1 MNAVNSSCRP
11 WALVTG
17 CSTGI
22 GRALVA
28 SLRGRGWGVVAT
40 ARRLDALADL
50 PLGEDLRVLALDVT
64 KEANIAAAAEACR
77 DLRLLALVNNA
88 GYGQMGPL
96 EMVRPEELR
105 AQFETNVIGLHAVT
119 RAFLPLIRAHARP
132 GEGRIVQVASVLGR
146 LSIPMAGAYNASKHA
161 VVALAESLRLE
172 IGPAI
177 PVILVEPGAI
187 RSAFRATLKQ
197 AWGDLPER
205 ARDTAYERAIQQ
217 YATRREDYAAQH
229 GLTAEACA
237 ERIATALCARRPPR
251 RVIVGADSRWAQV
264 AHRWLPTACFEWI
277 LRRAYGLR
285 GSTRSEC

>member
-1 MNAVNSSCRP
+1 VNAVIPSLRP
-11 WALVTG
+11 WVLITG

-40 ARRLDALADL
+40 ARRLDSLADL
-50 PLGEDLRVLALDVT
+50 PPGEDLRVLALDVT
-64 KEANIAAAAEACR
+64 DGASIAAAAEACM
-77 DLRLLALVNNA
+77 DLRLTALVNNA

-96 EMVRPEELR
+96 ELVRVEELR

-119 RAFLPLIRAHARP
+119 QAFLPVIRANAKP

-172 IGPAI
+172 IGPGI
-177 PVILVEPGAI
+177 SVILVEPGAI
-187 RSAFRATLKQ
+187 RTAFRATLKQ

-205 ARDTAYERAIQQ
+205 AKGTVYERAIQQ
-217 YATRREDYAAQH
+217 YATRREDFAAQH
-229 GLTAEACA
+229 GLTAEAGA
-237 ERIATALCARRPPR
+237 AQIARALCARRPPR
-251 RVIVGADSRWAQV
+251 RVIVGLDSRWAQV
-264 AHRWLPTACFEWI
+264 AHRWLPAALFEWI
-277 LRRAYGLR
+277 LRRTYGVQTPNRLN
-285 GSTRSEC
+285 